1 MQFFAAMNLG
11 LCWLATL
18 AFYTVYLFNDLFIDI
33 SRYYTFYLFTLM
45 LTSFNIL
52 ILLFANAMMLN
63 RCIVDGNVFLVLDS
77 LLYSYAVDIQYWLYN
92 VCPASNNI
100 KVPLFY
106 LSDTMVWCF

>member
-1 MQFFAAMNLG
+1 
-11 LCWLATL
+11 
-18 AFYTVYLFNDLFIDI
+18 
-33 SRYYTFYLFTLM
+33 M

-77 LLYSYAVDIQYWLYN
+77 LLYSNAVDIQYWLYN
-92 VCPASNNI
+92 VCPAFNNI